1 MAKAFKIGFFFGGFG
16 PDVIDGTASNDVIF
30 GGFDNDIIDAGAGRD
45 LVFGG
50 FGNDTILG
58 AAGSDTIFGGAGTDT
73 AIYEGGVENY
83 TISFKPARGFS
94 AAQAKIT
101 DGAGDTDTLRSVERL
116 YFAADDYTA
125 DLTGGN
131 NAVLA
136 RGDAASVAA
145 NVGTVLTGLDD
156 NDFDFDGDNLQISG
170 IDTSDLTGTATLQ
183 PDGTISYDAAGAFD
197 HLAEGEVATTTLR
210 YTVTDGRGSV
220 DTATVTI
227 TVTGVN
233 DAPTLDLTDVMVF
246 ENSTAVLTATGA
258 DVDGDLLT
266 YTISGADAAL
276 FVIDPATGEVAFAD
290 NPDFEAPVDQ
300 DGDNVYQIAITATDT
315 GGLSATSDIAVTVTD
330 VEDTAQPSV
339 FVNEIHYDNAG
350 ADTGEFIEVA
360 GAAGTDLTG
369 WSLVLYNGNGGASYA
384 TIRLDGGLSG
394 TSGQGYFSVDAVG
407 IQNGSPDGVALVDAS
422 GAVVEFLSYEGE
434 MTATNG
440 PAAGMTSVD
449 IGVSENGSDAAGLS
463 LQRQEDGSWTGP
475 VTATRDAAN
484 DDDTDTPPPLPDG
497 TTLIST
503 VQGSGSASAYVGQTV
518 SVTAVV
524 TMVAENGFYIQE
536 EDSDADG
543 NAATSEGIFVFTG
556 DTPNVTV
563 SYGVT
568 VVGEV
573 SEYFN
578 ATQINAQTFELVGP
592 LAQLPT
598 AAELSL
604 PFATDDA
611 LEAVEGMRVSL
622 DIGTE
627 DAPLQVIET
636 FELGRYGEIVVSE
649 GAQYQPTQ
657 IYDAQTQAS
666 EISALQAANAANR
679 LTIDDGVAAQNPTGF
694 AYIPNTT
701 DGDNGNGYLDIG
713 DDLSAGGTLRIG
725 AEITAPVTGV
735 MSYSFGEYKL
745 IADGVLQI
753 DEATNN
759 GAREAAPAD
768 VGGTLQVASV
778 NTLNYFTTLGQDD
791 SNARGAQTAED
802 FARQTDKLVTAIT
815 ALDSDIIGLQE
826 LENNG
831 FGDASAIAT
840 LVDALNTRAG
850 SAVYAFV
857 DPTGTGG
864 LIGTD
869 AITTGLIYRTDAV
882 SVVNSGILDYTPE
895 GESQQN
901 RPTVAAL
908 FEDTNGEQITIAV
921 NHFKSKG
928 GSGTGD
934 DADLGDGQGAFNG
947 TRTDAAI
954 QLTQWLASDPFGSG
968 DTDYLIIGDLNAYGA
983 EDPVQAIEDAGY
995 TSLLS
1000 SLIGEDAFSYTF
1012 DGQRGAL
1019 DQALASSSLTGQVT
1033 GITEWHINS
1042 LEPSI
1047 LGYSSEFTDPA
1058 WFNGDDPYSASDHD
1072 PLLIGLD
1079 LGNYMDLQVA

>member
-1 MAKAFKIGFFFGGFG
+1 MKKSFKIGLFFGGFG
-16 PDVIDGTASNDVIF
+16 PDVIDGTANSDVIF
-30 GGFDNDIIDAGAGRD
+30 GGFGNDRINSGAGRD
-45 LVFGG
+45 RVFGG
-50 FGNDTILG
+50 FGDDTILG

-73 AIYEGGVENY
+73 AIYEGGVDDY
-83 TISFKPARGFS
+83 AISVKPVRGS
-94 AAQAKIT
+94 GPTQVQVSDAS
-101 DGAGDTDTLRSVERL
+101 GDTDTLRSIEQL
-116 YFAADDYTA
+116 YFVADDYTA
-125 DLTGGN
+125 DLTGQN

-136 RGDAASVAA
+136 RDDVAA
-145 NVGTVLTGLDD
+145 AAADMATVLAGLSD
-156 NDFDFDGDNLQISG
+156 NDFDFDGDTLQITA
-170 IDTSDLTGTATLQ
+170 IDTSALTGTATLN

-197 HLAEGEVATTTLR
+197 DLAEGEVATTTLS

-233 DAPTLDLTDVMVF
+233 DAPTLDLSDVMVF
-246 ENSTAVLTATGA
+246 ENSTAVLTAVGA
-258 DVDGDLLT
+258 DVDGDALT
-266 YTISGADAAL
+266 YSISGTDAAL
-276 FVIDPATGEVAFAD
+276 FVIDPATGALAFAEE
-290 NPDFEAPVDQ
+290 PDFEAPSDL
-300 DGDNVYQIAITATDT
+300 DGDNVYQVAVTATDT
-315 GGLSATSDIAVTVTD
+315 GGLSATSVIAVTVTD
-330 VEDTAQPSV
+330 LDDTPENSV
-339 FVNEIHYDNAG
+339 FVSEIHYDNAG

-360 GAAGTDLTG
+360 GTAGADLMG
-369 WSLVLYNGNGGASYA
+369 WSLVLYNGNGGASYD
-384 TIRLDGGLSG
+384 TISLDGALSG
-394 TSGQGYFSVDAVG
+394 TSGQGYLSVDATG
-407 IQNGSPDGVALVDAS
+407 IQNGAPDGIALVAPD
-422 GAVVEFLSYEGE
+422 GTVIEFLSYEGT

-440 PAAGMTSVD
+440 PAAGLTSTD
-449 IGVSENGSDAAGLS
+449 IGVSENGSDEAGLS
-463 LQRQEDGSWTGP
+463 LQRLEDGTWTGP
-475 VTATRDAAN
+475 ITATRDAAN
-484 DDDTDTPPPLPDG
+484 EAEIDTPPPLPDG

-503 VQGSGSASAYVGQTV
+503 IQGSGSASAYVGQTV

-524 TMVAENGFYIQE
+524 TMVAENGFYMQE

-568 VVGEV
+568 VVGAVE
-573 SEYFN
+573 EYFN
-578 ATQINAQTFELVGP
+578 ATQINAQTFEIIGP
-592 LAQLPT
+592 LVDLPT
-598 AAELSL
+598 AAGLSL

-611 LEAVEGMRVSL
+611 IESVEGMRVSL
-622 DIGTE
+622 DIGTD

-657 IYDAQTQAS
+657 LYDAQTQAADVD
-666 EISALQAANAANR
+666 ALQEANAANR
-679 LTIDDGVAAQNPTGF
+679 LTIDDGNAAQNPTEF

-725 AEITAPVTGV
+725 AEITAPITGV
-735 MSYSFGEYKL
+735 MSYNFGEYKL

-753 DEATNN
+753 DEATNTD
-759 GAREAAPAD
+759 AREAAPAD

-791 SNARGAQTAED
+791 SNARGADTAED

-815 ALDSDIIGLQE
+815 ALDADIIGLQE

-831 FGDASAIAT
+831 FSDGSAIAT

-850 SAVYAFV
+850 ADVYAFV

-864 LIGTD
+864 EIGTD
-869 AITTGLIYRTDAV
+869 AITTGLIYRVDAV

-895 GESQQN
+895 GESQLN

-908 FEDTNGEQITIAV
+908 FEDANGEQITIAV

-934 DADLGDGQGAFNG
+934 DADLGDGQGAYNA
-947 TRTDAAI
+947 TRTEAAI
-954 QLTQWLASDPFGSG
+954 QLTEWLASDPFGSG
-968 DTDYLIIGDLNAYGA
+968 DSDYLIIGDLNAYGQ

-1058 WFNGDDPYSASDHD
+1058 WFNADDPYSASDHD

-1079 LGNYMDLQVA
+1079 LGNYMDLEVA